1 MKKLL
6 FLILLIITF
15 YGCEKKFDS
24 PLESDQAVYQ
34 IAQVSVFDSFTRT
47 LTDSI
52 INPSIKFTSTSD
64 IRKVWIEIISPD
76 NETLSPGQISLYDNG
91 SPNTGDAVKGDK
103 IYSNLVVMKR
113 EYING
118 MYSINYFVEDKA
130 GTTKKVASQSFHF
143 DRGEINISPI
153 IVSVSLPDTIE
164 VKNVPLSF
172 IITATVADSNGIN
185 DINEVYFITY
195 KPDQSSNGAKTS
207 LYDDGNSSAD
217 GDVTAGD
224 GIFSRAIIIS
234 PENQKGKYR
243 FDFQAKD
250 RGGLV
255 SQVVQKYI
263 VVK

>member
-1 MKKLL
+1 M
-6 FLILLIITF
+6 
-15 YGCEKKFDS
+15 
-24 PLESDQAVYQ
+24 
-34 IAQVSVFDSFTRT
+34 
-47 LTDSI
+47 
-52 INPSIKFTSTSD
+52 
-64 IRKVWIEIISPD
+64 WIEIVSPD

-91 SPNTGDAVKGDK
+91 SPNYGDTVKGDK
-103 IYSNLVVMKR
+103 IYSNLVVMKS

-118 MYSINYFVEDKA
+118 MYSINYFVEDKT

-172 IITATVADSNGIN
+172 IITATLADSNGIK
-185 DINEVYFITY
+185 DISEVYFITI
-195 KPDQSSNGAKTS
+195 KPDLSTSGTKTS
-207 LYDDGNSSAD
+207 LYDDGNYSGN
-217 GDVTAGD
+217 GDAKAGD
-224 GIFSRAIIIS
+224 GIYSRAISIS